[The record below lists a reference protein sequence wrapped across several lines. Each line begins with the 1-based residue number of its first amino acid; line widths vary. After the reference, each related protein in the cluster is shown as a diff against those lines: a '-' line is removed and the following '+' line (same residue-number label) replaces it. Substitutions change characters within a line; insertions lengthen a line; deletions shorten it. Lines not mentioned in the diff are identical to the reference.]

1 MRVVHLQRE
10 DVREPRRT
18 LTLARGCRPYGDSTA
33 TPRPLIRKLP
43 LSVITMS
50 VPSTAPASLGANVT
64 ANFVLPPGSTASGS
78 SSIAL
83 GWNDETSV
91 VTDRIESV
99 SRASV
104 LNTVTSASDVSHDAV
119 SGNRSS
125 SG

>member
-1 MRVVHLQRE
+1 
-10 DVREPRRT
+10 
-18 LTLARGCRPYGDSTA
+18 
-33 TPRPLIRKLP
+33 
-43 LSVITMS
+43 VITMS

-104 LNTVTSASDVSHDAV
+104 LNTVTSASVVSHDAV